1 MSCPSC
7 CGNGQLPTPAR
18 KRLCS
23 AAISNDCKTTA
34 HDLVAPDHAVESQS
48 GTAWLSFCSGW
59 RIQHARIWPGVAV
72 AQDAGGRPVGRHH
85 LRTDACQEF
94 QKMSSLT
101 FLPKRLEAVD
111 CILITAHA
119 MAARAPPRALATEVP
134 DPSGMYTRNYKIN
147 NDASFHIIGL
157 AVRKTR
163 SNRPDVSPCSCGSR
177 SAWLPREAI
186 IQPMSAWDKSR
197 IPRRHLW
204 IRHKTNAKTCLFN
217 LNGSTLRKRL
227 ALMIISTRSCPAT
240 HQHATLTFPADITHD
255 LALSIVLPKLL
266 MPGIGAS
273 SNCGP

>member
-1 MSCPSC
+1 MVE
-7 CGNGQLPTPAR
+7 LLFRLAHPAR
-18 KRLCS
+18 PNL
-23 AAISNDCKTTA
+23 
-34 HDLVAPDHAVESQS
+34 
-48 GTAWLSFCSGW
+48 
-59 RIQHARIWPGVAV
+59 ARRCGCTGCW
-72 AQDAGGRPVGRHH
+72 RPVGRHH

-94 QKMSSLT
+94 QKVSSLT
-101 FLPKRLEAVD
+101 LEAVD

-204 IRHKTNAKTCLFN
+204 IRHKTNAKTCLFQPEWLYPQETVGAHDHLHKILSGHPSACN
-217 LNGSTLRKRL
+217 T
-227 ALMIISTRSCPAT
+227 
-240 HQHATLTFPADITHD
+240 DI
-255 LALSIVLPKLL
+255 
-266 MPGIGAS
+266 PG
-273 SNCGP
+273 